1 MIFSTKP
8 KPKFAS
14 YKIKQFTEST
24 KFEYIKNKK
33 NVSDGAY

>member
-8 KPKFAS
+8 KPKFAN
-14 YKIKQFTEST
+14 YKIKQFAEST

-33 NVSDGAY
+33 NVPNGAY